1 MRKPALLVATLCSLA
16 LFFGWKARN
25 AWLSPPPPVA
35 DTGRASADLWRPGA
49 PVPDPSPPPE
59 SAAAVSAIV
68 ARPLFRPDR
77 LPFRE
82 QDAGA
87 AAGRNY
93 DAELSRLSLIGT
105 LTFGGELKGIVVSK
119 GSPRAERWEVKAGD
133 PLPGFKV
140 KEVQIDGLVVTADKR
155 EFQLPL
161 YAGPPTAAGGGPVRT
176 ETPRKTP
183 APAQQ
188 ATTAPPPT
196 VAQPPSAVAPPSSV
210 AAPPPSSVAQPRPA
224 PTFVPERSPVRSPR
238 YYPRR

>member
-1 MRKPALLVATLCSLA
+1 MRKPALLIAALCSLA

-25 AWLSPPPPVA
+25 AWLSAPPPVD
-35 DTGRASADLWRPGA
+35 DTGRASSDLWRPGV
-49 PVPDPSPPPE
+49 PVPDPSPPPD
-59 SAAAVSAIV
+59 SSAAVSAIV
-68 ARPLFRPDR
+68 ARPLFRADR

-82 QDAGA
+82 DAGA

-93 DAELSRLSLIGT
+93 EAELSRLSLIGT

-140 KEVQIDGLVVTADKR
+140 KEVTIDGLVVTADKR

-161 YAGPPTAAGGGPVRT
+161 YAGPPTTAGGGPVRT

-188 ATTAPPPT
+188 AATAPPPT
-196 VAQPPSAVAPPSSV
+196 VAQPPST
-210 AAPPPSSVAQPRPA
+210 AAPPPSTVAQPRPA
-224 PTFVPERSPVRSPR
+224 PTFVPERSPVRPPR

>member
-1 MRKPALLVATLCSLA
+1 MRKPALLVAALCSLA

-25 AWLSPPPPVA
+25 AWLSTPPPA
-35 DTGRASADLWRPGA
+35 DNTGRASPDLWQPGA
-49 PVPDPSPPPE
+49 PVPDPSPPPD

-68 ARPLFRPDR
+68 SRPLFRADR

-82 QDAGA
+82 DAGA

-93 DAELSRLSLIGT
+93 EAELSRLSLIGT

-133 PLPGFKV
+133 ALPGFKV
-140 KEVQIDGLVVTADKR
+140 KEVTIDGLVVTADKR

-161 YAGPPTAAGGGPVRT
+161 YAGPPTAVGGGIVRT
-176 ETPRKTP
+176 EAPRKMP

-188 ATTAPPPT
+188 AATAPPPS
-196 VAQPPSAVAPPSSV
+196 VAQPPSAVAQPPAAAARPPS
-210 AAPPPSSVAQPRPA
+210 PVAQPRPA
-224 PTFVPERSPVRSPR
+224 PTFVPERAPARPPR